1 MRSVPSFDKQ
11 FAAFLDDDGTIGFI
25 DALSG
30 KIIQRSFFSTRLK
43 GDFRHGRQ
51 LFERVEVLRRRLAL
65 RDEVSMVRG
74 IDKSGTACRVPFPS
88 CFLHVLAQHVVEV
101 ASVRQLIL
109 VGTSQLIERVDR
121 LLPRRGDHDVCTRF
135 GFQEHPLAGRENRS
149 GFVELPADDDR
160 AVILFLRCKPACLRW

>member
-1 MRSVPSFDKQ
+1 MSFNIIYGLKSGDVLILIVLFDKQ

-74 IDKSGTACRVPFPS
+74 IDKSGTVCRVPFPS
-88 CFLHVLAQHVVEV
+88 WK
-101 ASVRQLIL
+101 
-109 VGTSQLIERVDR
+109 
-121 LLPRRGDHDVCTRF
+121 LPPYV
-135 GFQEHPLAGRENRS
+135 S
-149 GFVELPADDDR
+149 
-160 AVILFLRCKPACLRW
+160 

>member
-1 MRSVPSFDKQ
+1 M
-11 FAAFLDDDGTIGFI
+11 
-25 DALSG
+25 
-30 KIIQRSFFSTRLK
+30 
-43 GDFRHGRQ
+43 
-51 LFERVEVLRRRLAL
+51 FERVEVLRRRLAL

-74 IDKSGTACRVPFPS
+74 IDKSGTVCRVPFPS
-88 CFLHVLAQHVVEV
+88 CFLHVLVQHVVEV

-109 VGTSQLIERVDR
+109 VGTSQLIEHVDR

-160 AVILFLRCKPACLRW
+160 AVILF